1 MKKVIIALSAIVL
14 VATVVIGVTH
24 YYSVRILSAT
34 RAYTNFESQYSKGG
48 KDASRHLMSYI
59 YTEEEIDY
67 LYFKDDISKPIGDRI
82 ARIALESGKNTKIA
96 RIGFLM
102 AGNDVSDLTRMI
114 WFFNRFK
121 NVSFFQGALQ
131 NWRQADALIG
141 KLDDLGKKAQDGF
154 KSGKPVDKEELI
166 LQINTIS
173 NQLTTVQ
180 QNFSSQLGVTSRMVD
195 HYVFMADLV
204 ISVIILACTALLT
217 GVMLRKLHHSKKVIA
232 AQNQTL
238 TDMNERI
245 NKFVY
250 SVTHDLRAPLSS
262 LNGLI
267 MVLEKE
273 KDINKLPEY
282 TSMMKESIQ
291 MQDQYI
297 QEVLQTIREG
307 NNSQLQICNL
317 NEIVNEVI
325 TQNSFFAEGK
335 KVQFLNELQV
345 WELRSNLM
353 GLKVVFNN
361 LISNA
366 VKYADFS
373 KPEQWIKFKSY
384 KTPKHCV
391 IEIEDNG
398 LGIKPEQK
406 NRIFNK
412 FFKSG
417 FNKKSMG
424 LGLYFTKQ
432 AIEEMNGTITV
443 KSSPGSGT
451 SFIVSLPL

>member
-141 KLDDLGKKAQDGF
+141 KLDDLGKKAHDGF

-262 LNGLI
+262 LSGLI

-335 KVQFLNELQV
+335 KV
-345 WELRSNLM
+345 
-353 GLKVVFNN
+353 VFNN

-412 FFKSG
+412 QL
-417 FNKKSMG
+417 KK
-424 LGLYFTKQ
+424 
-432 AIEEMNGTITV
+432 
-443 KSSPGSGT
+443 
-451 SFIVSLPL
+451 